1 VRVATGRRP
10 DRMDGGEQESPRRR
24 GPIGEMGKRTLD
36 IVVSTSLLLLL
47 MPFFV
52 VIATIIKL
60 ESRGSVFY
68 PAQRVGVHGR
78 TFAMLKFRKMA
89 GDATGLSLTAADDPR
104 FTRIGAFLAQ
114 SKIDELPQL
123 WNVLRGQMS
132 LVGPRPEV
140 PEFVESRCDAYARIL
155 TVRPGMT
162 GFSQLAFAEEISIL
176 DPADRVG
183 HYERAILPQK
193 LALDTMY
200 VDQYSAGAD
209 LRVLWWTFLAVVFR
223 RRVAVDRSTAKLNI
237 RRRPVVDT
245 HAAPGRQP
253 V

>member
-1 VRVATGRRP
+1 
-10 DRMDGGEQESPRRR
+10 
-24 GPIGEMGKRTLD
+24 MGKRTLD
-36 IVVSTSLLLLL
+36 IAVSTLLLVTL
-47 MPFFV
+47 MPCFA

-60 ESRGSVFY
+60 ESRGPVFY
-68 PAQRVGVHGR
+68 PAKRVGVHGR

-104 FTRIGAFLAQ
+104 FTRIGAFLAH

-123 WNVLRGQMS
+123 WNVLRGHMS

-140 PEFVESRCDAYARIL
+140 PEFVDSRRDAYTRIL
-155 TVRPGMT
+155 TVRPGIT
-162 GFSQLAFAEEISIL
+162 GFSQLAFADEIAIL
-176 DPADRVG
+176 DPTDRVG

-193 LALDTMY
+193 LALDRMY
-200 VDQYSAGAD
+200 VDRRSAGTD
-209 LRVLWWTFLAVVFR
+209 VRVLWWTFLAVVFR

-245 HAAPGRQP
+245 QVAPGRQP